1 MKPNFIGI
9 GAQKCAS
16 SWLYDILADH
26 PEAAVSATK
35 ELDFFSYHYERS
47 YAWYERQF
55 PEKLG
60 AKAIDEITPSHFNE
74 DAAPEWGRCM
84 CSTCATC

>member
-47 YAWYERQF
+47 HAWYERQF
-55 PEKLG
+55 SEKPVVKTVG
-60 AKAIDEITPSHFNE
+60 ESSPF
-74 DAAPEWGRCM
+74 
-84 CSTCATC
+84 CAVEARVQNLSSRS